1 MAGVKVSMVPGE
13 AAVSVATNVIQ
24 LSVATVLVSGMGNTV
39 HTTPSTASQ
48 LLYKSIQPKIV
59 LGPKGVASCF
69 PKGGYAQF
77 SLWQWVNNPYKD
89 SQSIMSPLLGFSSSF
104 NNDND
109 NNDNDN
115 GNSSV
120 TTSAVAVSTVPAYTI
135 SLQYSKT
142 HQLDKSADNTGKSS
156 GSLSRYN
163 ITLPECTVYDGTQY
177 VPCGGCNISSYTN
190 TNVTYNCYDI
200 SKLCPVSS
208 PRRVLEGTSSS
219 VLEER
224 SSVLEGSGSVEGTD
238 TYTEGGETDYKQA
251 RSHSYSSAED
261 DYDYPITG
269 RGFRA
274 LEGDDDGTA
283 PSTSTPMSAYGV
295 LFRAIA
301 MEISSVLTTN
311 PLLIDVKASVVV
323 LAVVGS
329 SLGLFIILLILF
341 LRYDHIELIRRKYLH
356 QVSEEEA
363 RKLFKEEIKNGGVG
377 DVAASYQVHI
387 RKMKE
392 ESAKKRSIMGNILH
406 SSSMLSPF
414 SDFKKEKKTMTM
426 TKAITKTR
434 IGESTYETRHSKGMK
449 GLQRSSY
456 YPQRS
461 SNYDYSVDCS
471 DLSND
476 QDQVGNIDSTYGTE
490 RYNDRDRDG
499 GRGREKDGDRD
510 RDWDWDRDRDRNTDN
525 DEKNVSHLERSLI
538 VAEFLNK
545 LFPGQTIFTKNRNA
559 LDVITANH
567 EYSTMFTSSLIR
579 TRTIRFLRTVIN
591 LLVCLFVDT
600 VFYGIYFPAKS
611 NCTKFEDKVIE

>member
-1 MAGVKVSMVPGE
+1 MAGVKIGMVAGE
-13 AAVSVATNVIQ
+13 AAVQVATNIIQ

-39 HTTPSTASQ
+39 HTTPSTTSQ

-69 PKGGYAQF
+69 PQGGYAQF
-77 SLWQWVNNPYKD
+77 SLWQWVSNPYKD

-104 NNDND
+104 KNN
-109 NNDNDN
+109 NNNNNNNDN

-120 TTSAVAVSTVPAYTI
+120 TINPVAVSTVPAYTI
-135 SLQYSKT
+135 SLQYSKA
-142 HQLDKSADNTGKSS
+142 HQLDKLADNTGKSP

-190 TNVTYNCYDI
+190 TNVTYDCYDI

-208 PRRVLEGTSSS
+208 PRRG
-219 VLEER
+219 
-224 SSVLEGSGSVEGTD
+224 LEGSGSGEGTD
-238 TYTEGGETDYKQA
+238 TYTEGGETEYKQA
-251 RSHSYSSAED
+251 RSHSYSSARD
-261 DYDYPITG
+261 DYPITG
-269 RGFRA
+269 RGFRV
-274 LEGDDDGTA
+274 LEGDDDGAA
-283 PSTSTPMSAYGV
+283 PSTPAPMSAYGV

-341 LRYDHIELIRRKYLH
+341 LRYDHIELIRRKYLD

-363 RKLFKEEIKNGGVG
+363 RKLFKKEIKNGGVG
-377 DVAASYQVHI
+377 DVAALYQVHI

-392 ESAKKRSIMGNILH
+392 ESARRRSVMGNILH
-406 SSSMLSPF
+406 SSSMLSSF
-414 SDFKKEKKTMTM
+414 SGFKKEKKTMT
-426 TKAITKTR
+426 KAMARTRTR
-434 IGESTYETRHSKGMK
+434 IGENTYETGLSKGVK
-449 GLQRSSY
+449 GLQSSSY

-461 SNYDYSVDCS
+461 SNYSIDCS
-471 DLSND
+471 DLSED
-476 QDQVGNIDSTYGTE
+476 QDQVSNIDSTTGTE
-490 RYNDRDRDG
+490 RYNGTDRDRN
-499 GRGREKDGDRD
+499 RD
-510 RDWDWDRDRDRNTDN
+510 MARDRDRDRDRDN

-545 LFPGQTIFTKNRNA
+545 LFPGQTIFSRSRNA

-611 NCTKFEDKVIE
+611 NCTKFDDKVGKGNGLIA